1 MVLISAPKPVNFTPP
16 PSNTGTFRAVIWLNY
31 SRTKMDVC
39 NREVSPPPNFCGSDH
54 FLDFF
59 ENRRNYAISMVHNV
73 FQGHLEV
80 AEHVFDIIFMFHHVF
95 DSVWREKWARVV
107 KMAHFRPFGACR
119 AVWGQ
124 DPHFGVNFQSCSKCP
139 KMVSKV
145 FTSIYW
151 TQRKYF

>member
-1 MVLISAPKPVNFTPP
+1 MFTVTQ
-16 PSNTGTFRAVIWLNY
+16 N
-31 SRTKMDVC
+31 MDTT
-39 NREVSPPPNFCGSDH
+39 N

-107 KMAHFRPFGACR
+107 KMAHFRWFSAF
-119 AVWGQ
+119 WGL
-124 DPHFGVNFQSCSKCP
+124 
-139 KMVSKV
+139 
-145 FTSIYW
+145 
-151 TQRKYF
+151 